1 MGFPKS
7 FIWGAA
13 AASYQIEGGAADD
26 GRTPSIWD
34 MFCDQPG
41 KIRNGDTGAA
51 ACNHYH
57 LYKQDVAIMKEL
69 GLGAYRFSISWS
81 RVIPEPG
88 HVNKAGL
95 DFYDRLVDELLAND
109 ITPWTTLFHWDLPR
123 WAFHRGGWLNRD
135 VHNWFGDYTQAVVER
150 LSDRVRNWMT
160 VNEPQ
165 CFIGSGYGA
174 TVHAPG
180 IVYGEREFFLAWH
193 HALLSHGK
201 AAQVI
206 RGKARITPH
215 IGAALT
221 GQVAFPDTESPED
234 IDAARQYM
242 FLKDNTWNYSYFAD
256 PMVTGAYPRDLMNQ
270 FEKAKIEINERDLNT
285 IAQPLDFFGVNIY
298 NGVRVTMADEGPEV
312 VPHKTGYP
320 KTSFKWPV
328 TPEALYWGPRFL
340 YERYEL
346 PLVIT
351 ENGMANADVVS
362 LDGKVHDPQRIDFL
376 QRYLRE
382 LGDAITDE
390 VDIRGYFA
398 WSIMDNFEWAEGY
411 AERFGLIHVDYA
423 TQKRT
428 PKDSAYWYRD
438 VIRSNG
444 KSLYQ

>member
-26 GRTPSIWD
+26 GRTPSVWD

-41 KIRNGDTGAA
+41 KVKNGDTGVV
-51 ACNHYH
+51 ACDHYH
-57 LYKQDVAIMKEL
+57 LYKQDVAMMKSLEL
-69 GLGAYRFSISWS
+69 AAYRFSLSWS
-81 RVIPEPG
+81 RVISEPG
-88 HVNKAGL
+88 KINKAGL
-95 DFYDRLVDELLAND
+95 DFYDRLVDELLANN
-109 ITPWTTLFHWDLPR
+109 ITPWATLFHWDLPL
-123 WAFHRGGWLNRD
+123 WAFERGGWINRD
-135 VHNWFGDYTQAVVER
+135 VHNWFGDYAQVVVER

-160 VNEPQ
+160 LNEPQ
-165 CFIGSGYGA
+165 CFIGSGYGH

-180 IVYGEREFFLAWH
+180 IVYGQREFLLAWH

-201 AAQVI
+201 AAQII
-206 RGKARITPH
+206 RRNAKITPH

-221 GQVAFPDTESPED
+221 GQIAFPDSDAPEN
-234 IDAARQYM
+234 IEAARQYM
-242 FLKDNTWNYSYFAD
+242 YYQDDTWNYTFFAD
-256 PMVTGAYPRDLMNQ
+256 PMVFGEYPKDLMVR
-270 FEKAKIEINERDLNT
+270 FEKAGIKIGERDMHT
-285 IAQPLDFFGVNIY
+285 IAQPLDFFGTNIY
-298 NGVRVTMADEGPEV
+298 NGARVAMGSEGPEV
-312 VPHKTGYP
+312 IPHKTGFA

-346 PLVIT
+346 PIVIT
-351 ENGMANADVVS
+351 ENGMANADIVS
-362 LDGKVHDPQRIDFL
+362 LDGQVHDPQRIDFL

-382 LGDAITDE
+382 LRDAVNDE
-390 VDIRGYFA
+390 IDIRGYFA

-411 AERFGLIHVDYA
+411 GERFGLVHVDYE
-423 TQKRT
+423 TLKRI

-444 KSLYQ
+444 KSL